1 MFWLGMGQNEVM
13 TARYL
18 GGEISRFHSIIITAL
33 ECNLQYMEVSL
44 LKKKRKKKHLE
55 NTDFKQ
61 NMMEK

>member
-44 LKKKRKKKHLE
+44 LKKKR
-55 NTDFKQ
+55 
-61 NMMEK
+61 EKTSGEH